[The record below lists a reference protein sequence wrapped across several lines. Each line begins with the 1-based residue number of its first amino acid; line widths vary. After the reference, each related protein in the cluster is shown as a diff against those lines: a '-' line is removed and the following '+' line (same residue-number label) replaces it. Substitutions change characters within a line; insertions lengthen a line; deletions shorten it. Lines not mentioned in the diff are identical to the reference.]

1 MYSDT
6 DRILYTWRATRV
18 EGERYK
24 GIGIERERER
34 RKGTFDTLNEPRLVR
49 TLRCSGGEGRGDLVC
64 SRNVYA
70 RNRPTLRPFLSLK
83 N

>member
-34 RKGTFDTLNEPRLVR
+34 RKGAFDTLNEPRLV
-49 TLRCSGGEGRGDLVC
+49 TYASMLGRGGRGLC

-70 RNRPTLRPFLSLK
+70 RNRPTCPFLSLK